1 MKQTLASSTFVACL
15 LATLLAMGSAQIVRG
30 AAPPTEASLQ
40 LIDVTDE
47 SSPPRA
53 LSDGSKVP
61 GFTRVY
67 FEVRV
72 PSQGGYLYLLQKS
85 AGSLQVLRPATG
97 LVWMNRPGETMR
109 VVPSSGQTND
119 DGDQPASWSPEQ
131 SGELEFILVR
141 APAPRDVPSDT
152 RVTTLDEFLA
162 PPPFVRGPLAAP
174 AKILSRLTLV
184 WL

>member
-1 MKQTLASSTFVACL
+1 MERTLSSYTFVACVL
-15 LATLLAMGSAQIVRG
+15 TGLLAMSSTQVVRG
-30 AAPPTEASLQ
+30 AEPSTEASLQ
-40 LIDVTDE
+40 LIDVTEE

-53 LSDGSKVP
+53 LSDGSEVP
-61 GFTRVY
+61 GLTRAY
-67 FEVRV
+67 FEVRI
-72 PSQGGYLYLLQKS
+72 PSNGGYLYLLQKS
-85 AGSLQVLRPATG
+85 AGSLQVLSPATG

-109 VVPSSGQTND
+109 VVPSTGQKND
-119 DGDQPASWSPEQ
+119 DGEQPTSWSPEQ

-174 AKILSRLTLV
+174 AQVLSRLTLV